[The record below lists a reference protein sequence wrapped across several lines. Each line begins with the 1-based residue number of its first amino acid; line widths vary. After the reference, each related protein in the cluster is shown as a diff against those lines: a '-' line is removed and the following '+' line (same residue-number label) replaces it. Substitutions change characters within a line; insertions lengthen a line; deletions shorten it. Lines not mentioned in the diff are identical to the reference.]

1 MVRNAWELYQ
11 EYNDLANEQHRVVKC
26 MNKAKR
32 IEVKEHLLNLQSRIL
47 KDMIDKKYEL
57 DKLDAWGLILEY
69 KSMQDNQLMI
79 LDKLSKLKVSDRLIN
94 VYFYKLDETLC
105 ELIKIKNKLM
115 RLKWEVII

>member
-1 MVRNAWELYQ
+1 
-11 EYNDLANEQHRVVKC
+11 

-79 LDKLSKLKVSDRLIN
+79 LNKLSKLKVSDRLIN

-105 ELIKIKNKLM
+105 ELTKIKNKLM
-115 RLKWEVII
+115 RLKWK

>member
-79 LDKLSKLKVSDRLIN
+79 LNKLSKLKVSDRLIN

-105 ELIKIKNKLM
+105 ELTKIKNKLM
-115 RLKWEVII
+115 RLKWK

>member
-11 EYNDLANEQHRVVKC
+11 EYNDLANEQHRVVKY

-79 LDKLSKLKVSDRLIN
+79 LNKLSKLKVSDRLIN

-105 ELIKIKNKLM
+105 ELTKIKNKLM
-115 RLKWEVII
+115 RLKWK